1 MADTGLTVWAAGFWP
16 DDFWADGF
24 WASGDAPPPVVV
36 TDTPTGG
43 WFVDFDNYA
52 MQRGRRKKRE
62 EIEEEVESI
71 EDKTTKE
78 IAKLLKEQE
87 AKDEE
92 RADLARLQS
101 LADRYA
107 QRGVD
112 VPRPMLATVMKANEE
127 RTVNALEQMRREME
141 RMMDEEEMAVIQALL
156 LDE

>member
-16 DDFWADGF
+16 DDFWAEGF
-24 WASGDAPPPVVV
+24 WADGDAPPPVV
-36 TDTPTGG
+36 TETNSGG

-62 EIEEEVESI
+62 EIEEEIESI
-71 EDKTTKE
+71 KDTTTKE

-92 RADLARLQS
+92 RADLARLQA

-112 VPRPMLATVMKANEE
+112 VPRPMLATVMKASEE
-127 RTVNALEQMRREME
+127 RTRNALEQMRREME
-141 RMMDEEEMAVIQALL
+141 RLIEDEELAVIQALL